1 MNNSHLRHFAVDLI
15 EYCEIRIRIFNKHF
29 VTFMIAR
36 WVEVNTVTT
45 KHIGVRDM
53 VICFLSIVSHVT
65 ILRTHPWGKKRFK
78 RKQSGKPDNVCP
90 PFDPV
95 PLHSSSLITVH
106 LSLDPVPVRVYN
118 IIYSVRLHAR
128 VRAYVRRAAEVT
140 KGYAGAAA
148 AVMCVKGKVPLT
160 NHQNNN
166 TLQQCILYYVH
177 I

>member
-1 MNNSHLRHFAVDLI
+1 
-15 EYCEIRIRIFNKHF
+15 
-29 VTFMIAR
+29 
-36 WVEVNTVTT
+36 
-45 KHIGVRDM
+45 M
-53 VICFLSIVSHVT
+53 VVCFLSIVSHVT
-65 ILRTHPWGKKRFK
+65 ILRTHPWKKKSFK

-90 PFDPV
+90 PSDPV

-128 VRAYVRRAAEVT
+128 VRACVRGAAEVT
-140 KGYAGAAA
+140 KGYAGAAAA